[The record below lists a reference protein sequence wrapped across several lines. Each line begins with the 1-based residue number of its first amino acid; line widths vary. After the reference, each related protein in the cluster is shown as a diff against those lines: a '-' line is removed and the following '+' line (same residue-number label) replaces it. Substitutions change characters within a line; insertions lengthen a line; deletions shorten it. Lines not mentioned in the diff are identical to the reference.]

1 MWLIYISLVLYDLYL
16 RRRTM
21 KRIVLSLLLCSVAL
35 LSLAQKK
42 LYYCEVK
49 GIEKE
54 LTYGLKIVFDFGEKA
69 SYNMWGD
76 LSSKL
81 KFGDEVGAEIKF
93 NSMVDA
99 ANYMVD
105 RGWIFKQAYS
115 SSYGGKPVIHWIFCK
130 TAESPELA
138 KEGIVT
144 KKRNIKR
151 LIRIL
156 VETSCNTS

>member
-1 MWLIYISLVLYDLYL
+1 
-16 RRRTM
+16 M

-54 LTYGLKIVFDFGEKA
+54 LTSGLKIVFDFGEKA

-81 KFGDEVGAEIKF
+81 KFVVLRTSLF
-93 NSMVDA
+93 
-99 ANYMVD
+99 
-105 RGWIFKQAYS
+105 
-115 SSYGGKPVIHWIFCK
+115 
-130 TAESPELA
+130 
-138 KEGIVT
+138 IVYAPT
-144 KKRNIKR
+144 PKNNG
-151 LIRIL
+151 
-156 VETSCNTS
+156 SA

>member
-1 MWLIYISLVLYDLYL
+1 MWLIYISLVLYELYL

-54 LTYGLKIVFDFGEKA
+54 LTSGLKIVFDFGEKA

-81 KFGDEVGAEIKF
+81 KFVDEDGAEIKF

-105 RGWIFKQAYS
+105 RVLKTED
-115 SSYGGKPVIHWIFCK
+115 IHPPK
-130 TAESPELA
+130 T
-138 KEGIVT
+138 GISVHFSGS
-144 KKRNIKR
+144 
-151 LIRIL
+151 L
-156 VETSCNTS
+156 V